1 LNLIAHF
8 KAHEVQAYDA
18 QPIAGSDVG
27 NLSIL
32 VTIHGHVKY
41 GISGASGQAKAFTQT
56 MILVPGDGDSGT
68 GTSVEGLRHGIAQD
82 CFRLL

>member
-1 LNLIAHF
+1 
-8 KAHEVQAYDA
+8 
-18 QPIAGSDVG
+18 
-27 NLSIL
+27 

-56 MILVPGDGDSGT
+56 MILVPGDGDSGA